1 MKKYKIR
8 QILKRYAKSIG
19 IIPSNCIFCL
29 KDLELE
35 RLRKDNNMYE
45 YICKNCFEKY
55 KGKFDVYIDV
65 VKVLEEK
72 NAKHI
77 YLGKYDDI
85 KEEIMN
91 IKYFD
96 KQYILKGIM
105 EITYTKIEKEIF
117 EENIENSHIIMIY
130 IPTTFKKSITR
141 GNISKYICIQYLEE
155 MQKKGNIITD
165 NVFVCTIAKIRK
177 DIEIKKLNK
186 EERKQKIKE
195 KYLYVKDN
203 FFEKYL
209 KKFIKEKSNSN
220 NLSYNDNFK
229 IIIVDDVYTTG
240 STMKNVVEMIEK
252 NILKE
257 IEEMKRIGKIKE
269 EKDKTLNIEYIFL
282 SLAKD

>member
-1 MKKYKIR
+1 MKKYEIK
-8 QILKRYAKSIG
+8 QILKRGAKSIG

-35 RLRKDNNMYE
+35 RLKKDNNMYE

-55 KGKFDVYIDV
+55 KGKFDVYIDI
-65 VKVLEEK
+65 VKALEGK

-85 KEEIMN
+85 KDEIMN

-117 EENIENSHIIMIY
+117 EENIENLHIIMLY
-130 IPTTFKKSITR
+130 IPTTFKKGITR
-141 GNISKYICIQYLEE
+141 GNISKYICMQCLEE
-155 MQKKGNIITD
+155 MQKKSKINID
-165 NVFVCTIAKIRK
+165 NIFVCTIAKIRK

-186 EERKQKIKE
+186 EERKRKIKE

-203 FFEKYL
+203 FLEKYF
-209 KKFIKEKSNSN
+209 KKCIK
-220 NLSYNDNFK
+220 DNRNIYDFK

-240 STMKNVVEMIEK
+240 STMRNMVEMLEK

-257 IEEMKRIGKIKE
+257 IEGIKRIGKIKE
-269 EKDKTLNIEYIFL
+269 EKILNIEYIFL

>member
-1 MKKYKIR
+1 MKKYEIK
-8 QILKRYAKSIG
+8 QILKRCAKSIG

-55 KGKFDVYIDV
+55 KEKFDVYVDV
-65 VKVLEEK
+65 VKALEGK

-85 KEEIMN
+85 KDEIMN

-105 EITYTKIEKEIF
+105 EITYTKIEEEIF
-117 EENIENSHIIMIY
+117 EENIENLHIIMLY

-141 GNISKYICIQYLEE
+141 GNISKYICMQCLEE
-155 MQKKGNIITD
+155 MQKKGNITID
-165 NVFVCTIAKIRK
+165 NIFVCTIAKIRK
-177 DIEIKKLNK
+177 NIEIKKLNK
-186 EERKQKIKE
+186 EERKRKIKE

-203 FFEKYL
+203 FLEKYF
-209 KKFIKEKSNSN
+209 KKCIK
-220 NLSYNDNFK
+220 DNRNIYDFK
-229 IIIVDDVYTTG
+229 IIIIDDVYTTG
-240 STMKNVVEMIEK
+240 STMRNMVEMLEK
-252 NILKE
+252 NIFKE
-257 IEEMKRIGKIKE
+257 IEGIKRIGKIKE
-269 EKDKTLNIEYIFL
+269 EKILNIEYIFL

>member
-1 MKKYKIR
+1 MKKYEIK
-8 QILKRYAKSIG
+8 QMLKRGAKSIG

-55 KGKFDVYIDV
+55 KGKFDVYVDV
-65 VKVLEEK
+65 VKALEEK

-85 KEEIMN
+85 KDEIMN

-96 KQYILKGIM
+96 KQYILKGII
-105 EITYTKIEKEIF
+105 EIIYTKKEKEIF
-117 EENIENSHIIMIY
+117 EENIENLHIIMLY

-141 GNISKYICIQYLEE
+141 GNISKYICIQCLEE
-155 MQKKGNIITD
+155 MQKKGNIIID
-165 NVFVCTIAKIRK
+165 NAFVCTIAKIRK

-186 EERKQKIKE
+186 EERKRKIKE

-203 FFEKYL
+203 FLEKYF
-209 KKFIKEKSNSN
+209 KKCIKDNRNIYDFI
-220 NLSYNDNFK
+220 

-240 STMKNVVEMIEK
+240 STMRNMVEMLEK

-257 IEEMKRIGKIKE
+257 IEGIKRIEKIKE
-269 EKDKTLNIEYIFL
+269 EKILNIEYIFL

>member
-1 MKKYKIR
+1 MKKYEIK
-8 QILKRYAKSIG
+8 QILKRCAKSIG

-35 RLRKDNNMYE
+35 RLKKDNNMYE
-45 YICKNCFEKY
+45 YICKNCSEKY
-55 KGKFDVYIDV
+55 KGKFDVYVDV
-65 VKVLEEK
+65 VKALEEK
-72 NAKHI
+72 NTKHI

-117 EENIENSHIIMIY
+117 EENIENSHIIMLY

-141 GNISKYICIQYLEE
+141 GNISKYICMQCLEE
-155 MQKKGNIITD
+155 MQKKGNITID

-186 EERKQKIKE
+186 EERKRKIKE

-203 FFEKYL
+203 FLEKYF
-209 KKFIKEKSNSN
+209 KKCIK
-220 NLSYNDNFK
+220 DNRNIYDFK
-229 IIIVDDVYTTG
+229 IIIIDDVYTTG
-240 STMKNVVEMIEK
+240 STMRNMVEMLEK

-257 IEEMKRIGKIKE
+257 IEGIKRIGKIRE
-269 EKDKTLNIEYIFL
+269 EKILNIEYIFL

>member
-1 MKKYKIR
+1 MKKYEIK
-8 QILKRYAKSIG
+8 QILKRGAKSIG

-35 RLRKDNNMYE
+35 RLKKDNNMYE

-55 KGKFDVYIDV
+55 KGKFDVYIDI
-65 VKVLEEK
+65 VKALEGK

-85 KEEIMN
+85 KDEIMN

-105 EITYTKIEKEIF
+105 EITYNKIEKEIF
-117 EENIENSHIIMIY
+117 EENIENPHIIMLY

-141 GNISKYICIQYLEE
+141 GNISKYICMQCLEE
-155 MQKKGNIITD
+155 MQKKGNITID

-186 EERKQKIKE
+186 EERKLKIKE

-203 FFEKYL
+203 FLEKYF
-209 KKFIKEKSNSN
+209 KKCIK
-220 NLSYNDNFK
+220 DNRNIYDFK
-229 IIIVDDVYTTG
+229 IIIIDDVYTTG
-240 STMKNVVEMIEK
+240 STMRNMVEMLEK

-257 IEEMKRIGKIKE
+257 IEGIKRIEKIKE
-269 EKDKTLNIEYIFL
+269 EKILNIEYIFL

>member
-1 MKKYKIR
+1 MKKYEIK
-8 QILKRYAKSIG
+8 QILKRCAKSIG

-35 RLRKDNNMYE
+35 RLKKDNNMYE

-72 NAKHI
+72 NVKHI

-85 KEEIMN
+85 KDEIMN

-117 EENIENSHIIMIY
+117 EENIENSDIIMLY

-141 GNISKYICIQYLEE
+141 GNISKYICMQCLEE

-165 NVFVCTIAKIRK
+165 KVFVCTIAKIRK

-186 EERKQKIKE
+186 EERKRKIKE

-203 FFEKYL
+203 FLEKYF
-209 KKFIKEKSNSN
+209 KKCIKDNRN
-220 NLSYNDNFK
+220 IYNLK

-240 STMKNVVEMIEK
+240 STMRNMVEMLEK

-257 IEEMKRIGKIKE
+257 IEGIKRIEKIKE
-269 EKDKTLNIEYIFL
+269 EKILNIEYIFL

>member
-1 MKKYKIR
+1 MKKYEIK
-8 QILKRYAKSIG
+8 QILKRCAKSIG

-29 KDLELE
+29 KNLELE

-72 NAKHI
+72 NVKHI

-85 KEEIMN
+85 KGEIMN

-105 EITYTKIEKEIF
+105 EITYNKIEKEIF
-117 EENIENSHIIMIY
+117 EENIENSHIIMLY

-141 GNISKYICIQYLEE
+141 GNISKYICMQCLEE

-186 EERKQKIKE
+186 EERNIKVKE
-195 KYLYVKDN
+195 KYLYVKGN
-203 FFEKYL
+203 FLEKY
-209 KKFIKEKSNSN
+209 IKENRNSN
-220 NLSYNDNFK
+220 NCSYKDNFK

-240 STMKNVVEMIEK
+240 STMRNMVEMLEK

-257 IEEMKRIGKIKE
+257 IEGIKRIGEIKE
-269 EKDKTLNIEYIFL
+269 EKEKILNIEYIFL

>member
-1 MKKYKIR
+1 MKKYEIK
-8 QILKRYAKSIG
+8 QILKRGAKSIG

-35 RLRKDNNMYE
+35 RLKKDNNMYE

-55 KGKFDVYIDV
+55 KEKFDVYVDI
-65 VKVLEEK
+65 VKALEEK

-117 EENIENSHIIMIY
+117 EENIENSHIIMLY

-141 GNISKYICIQYLEE
+141 GNISKYICMQCLEE
-155 MQKKGNIITD
+155 MQKKGKITID
-165 NVFVCTIAKIRK
+165 NVFVCTIAKIKK

-186 EERKQKIKE
+186 EERKRKIKE
-195 KYLYVKDN
+195 KYVYLKDN
-203 FFEKYL
+203 FLEKYF
-209 KKFIKEKSNSN
+209 KKCIK
-220 NLSYNDNFK
+220 DNRNIYDFK

-240 STMKNVVEMIEK
+240 STMRNMVEMLEK

-257 IEEMKRIGKIKE
+257 IEVIKRIGKIKE
-269 EKDKTLNIEYIFL
+269 EKILNIEYIFL

>member
-1 MKKYKIR
+1 MKKYEIK
-8 QILKRYAKSIG
+8 QMLKRGAKSIG

-55 KGKFDVYIDV
+55 KGKFDVYVDV
-65 VKVLEEK
+65 VKALEEK

-117 EENIENSHIIMIY
+117 EENIENSHIIMLY

-141 GNISKYICIQYLEE
+141 GNISKYICMQCLEE
-155 MQKKGNIITD
+155 MQKKSKINID
-165 NVFVCTIAKIRK
+165 NIFVCTIAKIRK

-186 EERKQKIKE
+186 EERKRKIKE

-203 FFEKYL
+203 FLEKYF
-209 KKFIKEKSNSN
+209 KKCIKDNRN
-220 NLSYNDNFK
+220 IYNLK

-240 STMKNVVEMIEK
+240 STMRNMVEMLEK

-257 IEEMKRIGKIKE
+257 IEGIKRIGEIKE
-269 EKDKTLNIEYIFL
+269 EKEKILNIEYIFL

>member
-1 MKKYKIR
+1 MKKYEIK
-8 QILKRYAKSIG
+8 QMLKRCAKSIG

-55 KGKFDVYIDV
+55 KGKFDVYVDV
-65 VKVLEEK
+65 VKALEEK

-85 KEEIMN
+85 KDEIMN

-117 EENIENSHIIMIY
+117 KENIENSHIIMIY

-141 GNISKYICIQYLEE
+141 GNISKYICMQCLEE
-155 MQKKGNIITD
+155 MQKKGNITID

-186 EERKQKIKE
+186 EERKRKIKE

-203 FFEKYL
+203 FLEKYF
-209 KKFIKEKSNSN
+209 KKCIK
-220 NLSYNDNFK
+220 DNRNIYDFK

-240 STMKNVVEMIEK
+240 STMRNMVEMLEK
-252 NILKE
+252 HILKE
-257 IEEMKRIGKIKE
+257 IEGIKRIGKIKE
-269 EKDKTLNIEYIFL
+269 EKIVNIEYIFL

>member
-1 MKKYKIR
+1 MKKYEIK
-8 QILKRYAKSIG
+8 QILKRCAKSIG

-35 RLRKDNNMYE
+35 RLKKDNNMYE
-45 YICKNCFEKY
+45 YICKNCSEKY
-55 KGKFDVYIDV
+55 KGKFDVYVDV
-65 VKVLEEK
+65 VKALEEK
-72 NAKHI
+72 NTKHI

-117 EENIENSHIIMIY
+117 EENIENSHIIMLY

-141 GNISKYICIQYLEE
+141 GNISKYICMQCLEE
-155 MQKKGNIITD
+155 MQKKSKINID
-165 NVFVCTIAKIRK
+165 NIFVCTIAKIRK

-186 EERKQKIKE
+186 EERKRKIKE

-203 FFEKYL
+203 FLEKYF
-209 KKFIKEKSNSN
+209 KKCIKDNRN
-220 NLSYNDNFK
+220 IYNLK

-240 STMKNVVEMIEK
+240 STMRNMVEMLEK

-257 IEEMKRIGKIKE
+257 IEGIKRIGEIKE
-269 EKDKTLNIEYIFL
+269 EKEKILNIEYIFL

>member
-1 MKKYKIR
+1 MKKYEIK
-8 QILKRYAKSIG
+8 QMLKRVAKSIG

-35 RLRKDNNMYE
+35 RLKKDNNMYE

-55 KGKFDVYIDV
+55 KGKFDVYVDV
-65 VKVLEEK
+65 VKALEEK

-85 KEEIMN
+85 KDEIMN

-105 EITYTKIEKEIF
+105 EITYTRIEKEIF

-141 GNISKYICIQYLEE
+141 GNISKYICMQCLEE
-155 MQKKGNIITD
+155 MQKKGNIIID

-186 EERKQKIKE
+186 EERNIKVKE
-195 KYLYVKDN
+195 KYVYLKDN
-203 FFEKYL
+203 FLEKYF
-209 KKFIKEKSNSN
+209 KKCIK
-220 NLSYNDNFK
+220 DNRNIYDFK
-229 IIIVDDVYTTG
+229 IIIIDDVYTTG
-240 STMKNVVEMIEK
+240 STMRNMVEMLEK

-257 IEEMKRIGKIKE
+257 IEGIKRIGKIKE
-269 EKDKTLNIEYIFL
+269 EKEKIFNIEYIFL

>member
-1 MKKYKIR
+1 MKKYEIK
-8 QILKRYAKSIG
+8 QMLKRGAKSIG

-35 RLRKDNNMYE
+35 RLKKDNNMYE

-55 KGKFDVYIDV
+55 KEKFDVYVDI
-65 VKVLEEK
+65 VKALEEK

-85 KEEIMN
+85 KDEIMN

-141 GNISKYICIQYLEE
+141 GNISKYICMQCLEE
-155 MQKKGNIITD
+155 MQKKGKITIDNI
-165 NVFVCTIAKIRK
+165 FVCTIAKIRK

-186 EERKQKIKE
+186 EERNIKVKE

-203 FFEKYL
+203 FLEKYF
-209 KKFIKEKSNSN
+209 KKCIK
-220 NLSYNDNFK
+220 DNRNIYDFK

-240 STMKNVVEMIEK
+240 STMRNMVEMLEK

-257 IEEMKRIGKIKE
+257 IEGIKRIGKIRE
-269 EKDKTLNIEYIFL
+269 EKILNIEYIFL

>member
-1 MKKYKIR
+1 MKKYEIK
-8 QILKRYAKSIG
+8 QILKRGAKSIG

-35 RLRKDNNMYE
+35 RLKKDNNMYE

-55 KGKFDVYIDV
+55 KGKFDVYVDI
-65 VKVLEEK
+65 VKALEEK

-85 KEEIMN
+85 KDEIMN

-96 KQYILKGIM
+96 KQYILKGII

-117 EENIENSHIIMIY
+117 EENIENSHIIMLY

-141 GNISKYICIQYLEE
+141 GNISKYICMQCLEE
-155 MQKKGNIITD
+155 MQKKSKINIYNI
-165 NVFVCTIAKIRK
+165 FVCTIAKIRK

-186 EERKQKIKE
+186 EERKRKIKE

-203 FFEKYL
+203 FLEKYF
-209 KKFIKEKSNSN
+209 KKCIKDNRN
-220 NLSYNDNFK
+220 IYNLK

-240 STMKNVVEMIEK
+240 STMRNMVEMLEK

-257 IEEMKRIGKIKE
+257 IEGIKRIGKIKE
-269 EKDKTLNIEYIFL
+269 EKEKILNIEYIFL

>member
-1 MKKYKIR
+1 MKKYEIK
-8 QILKRYAKSIG
+8 QMLKRGAKSIG

-35 RLRKDNNMYE
+35 RLKKDNNMYE

-72 NAKHI
+72 NVKHI

-85 KEEIMN
+85 KDEIMN

-117 EENIENSHIIMIY
+117 EENIENSDIIMIY

-141 GNISKYICIQYLEE
+141 GNISKYICMQYLEE
-155 MQKKGNIITD
+155 IQKKGNITID

-186 EERKQKIKE
+186 EERKRKIKE

-203 FFEKYL
+203 FLEKYF
-209 KKFIKEKSNSN
+209 KKCIKDNRN
-220 NLSYNDNFK
+220 IYNLK

-240 STMKNVVEMIEK
+240 STMRNMVEMLEK

-257 IEEMKRIGKIKE
+257 IEGIKRIGEIKE
-269 EKDKTLNIEYIFL
+269 EKILNIEYIFL

>member
-1 MKKYKIR
+1 MKKYEIK
-8 QILKRYAKSIG
+8 QILKRGAKSIG

-35 RLRKDNNMYE
+35 RLKKDNNMYE

-55 KGKFDVYIDV
+55 KGKFDVYVDV
-65 VKVLEEK
+65 VKALEEK

-117 EENIENSHIIMIY
+117 EENIENSHIIMLY

-141 GNISKYICIQYLEE
+141 GNISKYICMQCLEE
-155 MQKKGNIITD
+155 MQKKSKINID
-165 NVFVCTIAKIRK
+165 NIFVCTIAKIRK

-186 EERKQKIKE
+186 EERKRKIKE

-203 FFEKYL
+203 FLEKYF
-209 KKFIKEKSNSN
+209 KKCIKDNRN
-220 NLSYNDNFK
+220 IYNLK

-240 STMKNVVEMIEK
+240 STMRNMVEMLEK

-257 IEEMKRIGKIKE
+257 IEGIKRIGKIKE
-269 EKDKTLNIEYIFL
+269 EKEKR
-282 SLAKD
+282 

>member
-1 MKKYKIR
+1 MKKYKIK
-8 QILKRYAKSIG
+8 QMLKRCAKSIG

-35 RLRKDNNMYE
+35 RLKKDNNMYE

-55 KGKFDVYIDV
+55 KGKFDVYVDV

-72 NAKHI
+72 NVKHI
-77 YLGKYDDI
+77 YLEKYDDI
-85 KEEIMN
+85 KGEIMN

-105 EITYTKIEKEIF
+105 EITYNKIEKEIF
-117 EENIENSHIIMIY
+117 EENIENPHIIMLY

-141 GNISKYICIQYLEE
+141 GNISKYICMQCLEE
-155 MQKKGNIITD
+155 MQKKGNIIID

-186 EERKQKIKE
+186 EERKRKIKE

-203 FFEKYL
+203 FLEKYF
-209 KKFIKEKSNSN
+209 KKCIK
-220 NLSYNDNFK
+220 DNRNIYDFK

-240 STMKNVVEMIEK
+240 STMRNMVEMLEK

-257 IEEMKRIGKIKE
+257 IEGIKRIGKIKE
-269 EKDKTLNIEYIFL
+269 EKILNIEYIFL

>member
-1 MKKYKIR
+1 MKKYEIK
-8 QILKRYAKSIG
+8 QILKRCAKSIG

-35 RLRKDNNMYE
+35 RLRKNNNMYE

-65 VKVLEEK
+65 VKALEGK

-85 KEEIMN
+85 KDEIMN

-117 EENIENSHIIMIY
+117 EENIENSHIIMLY

-141 GNISKYICIQYLEE
+141 GNISKYICMQCLEE

-186 EERKQKIKE
+186 EERNIKVKE

-203 FFEKYL
+203 FLEKYF
-209 KKFIKEKSNSN
+209 KKCIK
-220 NLSYNDNFK
+220 DNRNIYDFK

-240 STMKNVVEMIEK
+240 STMRNMVEMLEK
-252 NILKE
+252 NIFKE
-257 IEEMKRIGKIKE
+257 IEGIKRIGKIKE
-269 EKDKTLNIEYIFL
+269 EKILNIEYIFL

>member
-1 MKKYKIR
+1 MKKYEIK
-8 QILKRYAKSIG
+8 QMLKRGAKSIG

-35 RLRKDNNMYE
+35 RLKKDNNMYE

-55 KGKFDVYIDV
+55 KEKFDVYVDI
-65 VKVLEEK
+65 VKALEEK

-85 KEEIMN
+85 KDEIMN

-105 EITYTKIEKEIF
+105 EITYTRIEKEIF

-130 IPTTFKKSITR
+130 IPTTFKKSIIR
-141 GNISKYICIQYLEE
+141 GNIPKYICMQCLEE

-186 EERKQKIKE
+186 EERNIKVKE
-195 KYLYVKDN
+195 KYVYLKDN
-203 FFEKYL
+203 FLEKYF
-209 KKFIKEKSNSN
+209 KKCIK
-220 NLSYNDNFK
+220 DNRNIYDFK

-240 STMKNVVEMIEK
+240 STMRNMVEMLEK

-257 IEEMKRIGKIKE
+257 IEGIKRIEKIKE
-269 EKDKTLNIEYIFL
+269 EKILNIEYIFL

>member
-1 MKKYKIR
+1 MKKYEIK
-8 QILKRYAKSIG
+8 QMLKRGAKSIG

-35 RLRKDNNMYE
+35 RLKKDNNMYE

-65 VKVLEEK
+65 VKALEEK

-85 KEEIMN
+85 KDEIMN
-91 IKYFD
+91 VKYFD

-105 EITYTKIEKEIF
+105 EITYTRIEKEIF
-117 EENIENSHIIMIY
+117 KENIENSHIIMLY

-141 GNISKYICIQYLEE
+141 GNISKYICMQCLEE
-155 MQKKGNIITD
+155 MQKKGNITID

-186 EERKQKIKE
+186 EERKRKIKE

-203 FFEKYL
+203 FLEKYF
-209 KKFIKEKSNSN
+209 KKCIK
-220 NLSYNDNFK
+220 DNRNIYDFK
-229 IIIVDDVYTTG
+229 IIIIDDVYTTG
-240 STMKNVVEMIEK
+240 STMRNMVEMLEK
-252 NILKE
+252 NIFKE
-257 IEEMKRIGKIKE
+257 IEGIKRIGKIKE
-269 EKDKTLNIEYIFL
+269 EKEKILNIEYIFL

>member
-1 MKKYKIR
+1 MKKYEIK
-8 QILKRYAKSIG
+8 QMLKRGAKSIG

-35 RLRKDNNMYE
+35 RLKKDNNMYE

-55 KGKFDVYIDV
+55 KGKFDVYVDI
-65 VKVLEEK
+65 VKALEEK

-85 KEEIMN
+85 KDEIMN

-105 EITYTKIEKEIF
+105 EITYNKIEKEIF
-117 EENIENSHIIMIY
+117 EENIENSDIIMLY

-141 GNISKYICIQYLEE
+141 GNISKYICMQCLEE

-186 EERKQKIKE
+186 EERNIKVKE

-203 FFEKYL
+203 FLEKYF
-209 KKFIKEKSNSN
+209 KKCIKDNRN
-220 NLSYNDNFK
+220 IYNLK

-240 STMKNVVEMIEK
+240 STMRNMVEMLEK

-257 IEEMKRIGKIKE
+257 IEGIKRIGKIKE
-269 EKDKTLNIEYIFL
+269 EKILNIEYIFL

>member
-1 MKKYKIR
+1 MKKYEIK
-8 QILKRYAKSIG
+8 QILKRCAKSIG

-35 RLRKDNNMYE
+35 RLKKDNNMYE

-55 KGKFDVYIDV
+55 KEKFDVYVDV
-65 VKVLEEK
+65 VKALEEK

-85 KEEIMN
+85 KDEIMN

-117 EENIENSHIIMIY
+117 EENIENSHIIMLY

-141 GNISKYICIQYLEE
+141 GNISKYICMQCLEE
-155 MQKKGNIITD
+155 MQKKSKINID
-165 NVFVCTIAKIRK
+165 NIFVCTIAKIRK

-186 EERKQKIKE
+186 EERKRKIKE

-203 FFEKYL
+203 FLEKYF
-209 KKFIKEKSNSN
+209 KKCIKDNRN
-220 NLSYNDNFK
+220 IYNLK

-240 STMKNVVEMIEK
+240 STMRNMVEMLEK
-252 NILKE
+252 NIFKE
-257 IEEMKRIGKIKE
+257 IEGIKRIGKIKE
-269 EKDKTLNIEYIFL
+269 EKILNIEYIFL

>member
-1 MKKYKIR
+1 MKKYEIK
-8 QILKRYAKSIG
+8 QILKRCAKSIG

-29 KDLELE
+29 KDFELE
-35 RLRKDNNMYE
+35 RLKKDNNMYE

-55 KGKFDVYIDV
+55 KGKFDLYVDV
-65 VKVLEEK
+65 VKALEEK
-72 NAKHI
+72 NTKHI

-85 KEEIMN
+85 KDEIMN

-117 EENIENSHIIMIY
+117 EENIENSHIIMLY
-130 IPTTFKKSITR
+130 IPTTFKKSIIR
-141 GNISKYICIQYLEE
+141 GNISKYICMQCLEE
-155 MQKKGNIITD
+155 MQKKGNIIID

-186 EERKQKIKE
+186 EERKRKIKE

-203 FFEKYL
+203 FLEKYF
-209 KKFIKEKSNSN
+209 KKCIK
-220 NLSYNDNFK
+220 DNRNIYDFK

-240 STMKNVVEMIEK
+240 STMRNMVEMLEK

-257 IEEMKRIGKIKE
+257 IEGIKRIGKIKE
-269 EKDKTLNIEYIFL
+269 EKILNIEYIFL

>member
-1 MKKYKIR
+1 MKKYEIK
-8 QILKRYAKSIG
+8 QMLKRCAKSIG

-29 KDLELE
+29 KNLELE
-35 RLRKDNNMYE
+35 RLRKDNNIYE

-65 VKVLEEK
+65 VKALEEK
-72 NAKHI
+72 NVKHI

-85 KEEIMN
+85 KGEIMN

-117 EENIENSHIIMIY
+117 EENIENSHIIMLY

-141 GNISKYICIQYLEE
+141 GNISKYICMQCLEE
-155 MQKKGNIITD
+155 MQKKGKITID

-186 EERKQKIKE
+186 EERKRKIKE

-203 FFEKYL
+203 FLEKYF
-209 KKFIKEKSNSN
+209 KKCIK
-220 NLSYNDNFK
+220 DNRNIYDFK
-229 IIIVDDVYTTG
+229 IIIIDDVYTTG
-240 STMKNVVEMIEK
+240 STMRNMVEMLEK
-252 NILKE
+252 NILKK
-257 IEEMKRIGKIKE
+257 IEGIKRIGKIKE
-269 EKDKTLNIEYIFL
+269 EKEKILNIEYIFL

>member
-1 MKKYKIR
+1 MKKYEIK
-8 QILKRYAKSIG
+8 QMLKRGAKSIG

-55 KGKFDVYIDV
+55 KGKFDVYVDV
-65 VKVLEEK
+65 VKALEEK

-85 KEEIMN
+85 KDEIMN

-105 EITYTKIEKEIF
+105 EITYTRIEKEIF
-117 EENIENSHIIMIY
+117 EENIENSHIIMLY
-130 IPTTFKKSITR
+130 IPTTLKKSITR
-141 GNISKYICIQYLEE
+141 GNISKYICMQCLEE
-155 MQKKGNIITD
+155 MQKKGNIIID

-186 EERKQKIKE
+186 EERKRKIKE

-203 FFEKYL
+203 FLEKYF
-209 KKFIKEKSNSN
+209 KKCIK
-220 NLSYNDNFK
+220 DNRNIYDFK
-229 IIIVDDVYTTG
+229 IIIIDDVYTTG
-240 STMKNVVEMIEK
+240 STMRNMVEMLEK
-252 NILKE
+252 NIFKE
-257 IEEMKRIGKIKE
+257 IEGIKRIGKIKE
-269 EKDKTLNIEYIFL
+269 EKEKILNIEYIFL

>member
-1 MKKYKIR
+1 MKKYEIK
-8 QILKRYAKSIG
+8 QMLKRGAKSIG

-35 RLRKDNNMYE
+35 RLKKDNNMYE

-55 KGKFDVYIDV
+55 KGKFDVYVDI
-65 VKVLEEK
+65 VKALEEK

-85 KEEIMN
+85 KDEIMN

-117 EENIENSHIIMIY
+117 EENIENPHIIMLY

-141 GNISKYICIQYLEE
+141 GNISKYICMQCLEE

-186 EERKQKIKE
+186 EERNIKVKE

-203 FFEKYL
+203 FLEKYF
-209 KKFIKEKSNSN
+209 KKCIKDNRN
-220 NLSYNDNFK
+220 IYNLK

-240 STMKNVVEMIEK
+240 STMRNMVEMLEK

-257 IEEMKRIGKIKE
+257 IEGIKRIGKIKE
-269 EKDKTLNIEYIFL
+269 EKILNIEYIFL

>member
-1 MKKYKIR
+1 MKKYEIK
-8 QILKRYAKSIG
+8 QILKRGAKSIG

-35 RLRKDNNMYE
+35 RLKKDNNMYE

-55 KGKFDVYIDV
+55 KGKFDVYVDI
-65 VKVLEEK
+65 VKALEGK

-85 KEEIMN
+85 KDEIMN

-117 EENIENSHIIMIY
+117 EENIENSHIIMLY

-141 GNISKYICIQYLEE
+141 GNISKYICMQCLEE
-155 MQKKGNIITD
+155 MQKKGNITID

-186 EERKQKIKE
+186 EERKRKIKE

-203 FFEKYL
+203 FLEKYF
-209 KKFIKEKSNSN
+209 KKCIK
-220 NLSYNDNFK
+220 DNRNIYDFK

-240 STMKNVVEMIEK
+240 STMRNMVEMLEK
-252 NILKE
+252 NIFKE
-257 IEEMKRIGKIKE
+257 IEGIKRIGKIKE
-269 EKDKTLNIEYIFL
+269 EKILNIEYIFL

>member
-1 MKKYKIR
+1 MKKYEIK
-8 QILKRYAKSIG
+8 QILKRGAKSIG

-35 RLRKDNNMYE
+35 RLKKDNNMYE

-55 KGKFDVYIDV
+55 KGKFDVYVDI
-65 VKVLEEK
+65 VKALEEK

-85 KEEIMN
+85 KDEIMN

-96 KQYILKGIM
+96 KQYILKGII
-105 EITYTKIEKEIF
+105 EIIYTKIEKEIF

-141 GNISKYICIQYLEE
+141 GNISKYICMQCLEE
-155 MQKKGNIITD
+155 MQKKGNITID

-186 EERKQKIKE
+186 EERKRKIKE

-203 FFEKYL
+203 FLEKYF
-209 KKFIKEKSNSN
+209 KKCIK
-220 NLSYNDNFK
+220 DNRNIYDFK

-240 STMKNVVEMIEK
+240 STMRNMVEMLEK
-252 NILKE
+252 NIFKE
-257 IEEMKRIGKIKE
+257 IEGIKRIGKIKE
-269 EKDKTLNIEYIFL
+269 EKILNIEYIFL

>member
-1 MKKYKIR
+1 MKKYEIK
-8 QILKRYAKSIG
+8 QILKRCAKSIG

-35 RLRKDNNMYE
+35 ILKKDNNMYE

-55 KGKFDVYIDV
+55 KGKFDVYVDV
-65 VKVLEEK
+65 VKALEEK

-85 KEEIMN
+85 KDEIMN

-141 GNISKYICIQYLEE
+141 GNISKYICMQCLEE
-155 MQKKGNIITD
+155 MQKKGNIIID

-186 EERKQKIKE
+186 EERKRKIKE

-203 FFEKYL
+203 FLEKYF
-209 KKFIKEKSNSN
+209 KKCIK
-220 NLSYNDNFK
+220 DNRNIYDFK

-240 STMKNVVEMIEK
+240 STMKNMVEMLEK

-257 IEEMKRIGKIKE
+257 IEGIKRVGKIKG
-269 EKDKTLNIEYIFL
+269 EKEKIVNIEYIFL

>member
-1 MKKYKIR
+1 MKKYEIK
-8 QILKRYAKSIG
+8 QMLKRGAKSIG

-29 KDLELE
+29 KNLELE

-55 KGKFDVYIDV
+55 KGKFDVYVDV
-65 VKVLEEK
+65 VKALEEK

-85 KEEIMN
+85 KDEIMN

-117 EENIENSHIIMIY
+117 EENIENSDIIMLY

-141 GNISKYICIQYLEE
+141 GNISKYICMQCLEE
-155 MQKKGNIITD
+155 MQKKGKITIDNI
-165 NVFVCTIAKIRK
+165 FVCTIAKIRK

-186 EERKQKIKE
+186 EERNIKVKE

-203 FFEKYL
+203 FLEKYF
-209 KKFIKEKSNSN
+209 KKCIKDNRN
-220 NLSYNDNFK
+220 IYNLK

-240 STMKNVVEMIEK
+240 STMRNMVEMLEK

-257 IEEMKRIGKIKE
+257 IEGIKRIGEIKE
-269 EKDKTLNIEYIFL
+269 EKEKILNIEYIFL

>member
-1 MKKYKIR
+1 MKKYEIK
-8 QILKRYAKSIG
+8 QILKRCAKSIG

-35 RLRKDNNMYE
+35 RLKKDNNMYE

-55 KGKFDVYIDV
+55 KGKFDVYVDI
-65 VKVLEEK
+65 VKALEEK

-85 KEEIMN
+85 KDEIMN
-91 IKYFD
+91 VKYFD

-117 EENIENSHIIMIY
+117 EENIENSDIIMIY

-141 GNISKYICIQYLEE
+141 GNISKYICMQCLEE
-155 MQKKGNIITD
+155 MQKKGNITID

-186 EERKQKIKE
+186 EERKRKIKE

-203 FFEKYL
+203 FLEKYF
-209 KKFIKEKSNSN
+209 KKCIK
-220 NLSYNDNFK
+220 DNRNIYDFK
-229 IIIVDDVYTTG
+229 IIIIDDVYTTG
-240 STMKNVVEMIEK
+240 STMRNMVEMLEK
-252 NILKE
+252 NIFKE
-257 IEEMKRIGKIKE
+257 IEGIKRIGKIRE
-269 EKDKTLNIEYIFL
+269 EKILNIEYIFL

>member
-1 MKKYKIR
+1 MKKYEIK
-8 QILKRYAKSIG
+8 QILKRGAKSIG

-35 RLRKDNNMYE
+35 RLKKDNNMYE
-45 YICKNCFEKY
+45 YICKNCSEKY
-55 KGKFDVYIDV
+55 KGKFDVYVDV
-65 VKVLEEK
+65 VKALEEK
-72 NAKHI
+72 NTKHI

-85 KEEIMN
+85 KDEIMN

-117 EENIENSHIIMIY
+117 EENIENSDIIMIY

-141 GNISKYICIQYLEE
+141 GNISKYICMQCLEE
-155 MQKKGNIITD
+155 MQKKGNIIID

-186 EERKQKIKE
+186 EERKRKIKE

-203 FFEKYL
+203 FLEKYF
-209 KKFIKEKSNSN
+209 KKCIK
-220 NLSYNDNFK
+220 DNRNIYDFK
-229 IIIVDDVYTTG
+229 IIIIDDVYTTG
-240 STMKNVVEMIEK
+240 STMRNMVEMLEK
-252 NILKE
+252 NIFKE
-257 IEEMKRIGKIKE
+257 IEGIKRIGKIKE
-269 EKDKTLNIEYIFL
+269 EKILNIEYIFL

>member
-1 MKKYKIR
+1 MKKYEIK
-8 QILKRYAKSIG
+8 QILKRGAKSIG

-35 RLRKDNNMYE
+35 RLKKDNNMYE

-55 KGKFDVYIDV
+55 KEKFDVYVDI
-65 VKVLEEK
+65 VKALEGK

-85 KEEIMN
+85 KDEIMN

-117 EENIENSHIIMIY
+117 EENIENSHIVMLY
-130 IPTTFKKSITR
+130 IPTTLKKSITR
-141 GNISKYICIQYLEE
+141 GNISKYICMQCLEE
-155 MQKKGNIITD
+155 MQKKGNITID

-186 EERKQKIKE
+186 EERKRKIKE

-203 FFEKYL
+203 FLEKYF
-209 KKFIKEKSNSN
+209 KKCIKDNRN
-220 NLSYNDNFK
+220 IYNLK

-240 STMKNVVEMIEK
+240 STMRNMVEMLEK

-257 IEEMKRIGKIKE
+257 IEGIKRIGKIKE
-269 EKDKTLNIEYIFL
+269 EKEKILNIEYIFL

>member
-1 MKKYKIR
+1 MKKYEIK
-8 QILKRYAKSIG
+8 QILKRCAKSIG

-65 VKVLEEK
+65 VKALEGK

-85 KEEIMN
+85 KDEIMN

-117 EENIENSHIIMIY
+117 EENIENSDIIMLY

-141 GNISKYICIQYLEE
+141 GNISKYICMQCLEE

-186 EERKQKIKE
+186 EERKRKIKE

-203 FFEKYL
+203 FLEKYF
-209 KKFIKEKSNSN
+209 KKCIK
-220 NLSYNDNFK
+220 DNRNIYDFK

-240 STMKNVVEMIEK
+240 STMRNMVEMLEK

-257 IEEMKRIGKIKE
+257 IEGIKRIGKIKE
-269 EKDKTLNIEYIFL
+269 EKEKILNIEYIFL

>member
-1 MKKYKIR
+1 MKKYEIK
-8 QILKRYAKSIG
+8 QILKRCAKSIG

-29 KDLELE
+29 KNLELE
-35 RLRKDNNMYE
+35 RLKKDNNMYE

-85 KEEIMN
+85 KDEIMN

-117 EENIENSHIIMIY
+117 EENIENSDIIMLY

-141 GNISKYICIQYLEE
+141 GNISKYICMQCLEE
-155 MQKKGNIITD
+155 MQKKGKITIDNI
-165 NVFVCTIAKIRK
+165 FVCTIAKIRK

-186 EERKQKIKE
+186 EERNIKVKE

-203 FFEKYL
+203 FLEKYF
-209 KKFIKEKSNSN
+209 KKCIKDNRN
-220 NLSYNDNFK
+220 IYNLK

-240 STMKNVVEMIEK
+240 STMRNMVEMLEK

-257 IEEMKRIGKIKE
+257 IEGIKRIGEIKE
-269 EKDKTLNIEYIFL
+269 EKEKILNIEYIFL

>member
-1 MKKYKIR
+1 MKKYEIK
-8 QILKRYAKSIG
+8 QILKRGAKSIG

-35 RLRKDNNMYE
+35 RLKKDNNMYE

-55 KGKFDVYIDV
+55 KGKFDVYVDI
-65 VKVLEEK
+65 VKALEEK

-85 KEEIMN
+85 KDEIMN

-96 KQYILKGIM
+96 KQYILKGII
-105 EITYTKIEKEIF
+105 EIIYSKIEKEIF

-141 GNISKYICIQYLEE
+141 GNISKYICMQCLEE
-155 MQKKGNIITD
+155 MQKKGNIIID

-186 EERKQKIKE
+186 EERKRKIKE

-203 FFEKYL
+203 FLEKYF
-209 KKFIKEKSNSN
+209 KKCIK
-220 NLSYNDNFK
+220 DNRNIYDFK

-240 STMKNVVEMIEK
+240 STMRNMVEMLEK

-257 IEEMKRIGKIKE
+257 IEGIKRIGKIRE
-269 EKDKTLNIEYIFL
+269 EKILNIEYIFL

>member
-1 MKKYKIR
+1 MKKYEIKR
-8 QILKRYAKSIG
+8 ILKRGAKSIG

-55 KGKFDVYIDV
+55 KGKFDVYVDI
-65 VKVLEEK
+65 VKALEGK

-85 KEEIMN
+85 KDEIMN

-117 EENIENSHIIMIY
+117 EENIENSHIIMLY

-141 GNISKYICIQYLEE
+141 GNISKYICMQCLEE
-155 MQKKGNIITD
+155 MQKKGNITID

-186 EERKQKIKE
+186 EERKRKIKE

-203 FFEKYL
+203 FLEKYL
-209 KKFIKEKSNSN
+209 KKCIK
-220 NLSYNDNFK
+220 DNRNIYDFK

-240 STMKNVVEMIEK
+240 STMRNMVEMLEK
-252 NILKE
+252 NILKG
-257 IEEMKRIGKIKE
+257 IEGIKRIGKIKE
-269 EKDKTLNIEYIFL
+269 EKILNIEYIFL

>member
-1 MKKYKIR
+1 MKKYEIK
-8 QILKRYAKSIG
+8 QILKRCAKSIG

-35 RLRKDNNMYE
+35 RLKKDNNMYE

-55 KGKFDVYIDV
+55 KGKFDVYVDV
-65 VKVLEEK
+65 VKALEEK

-117 EENIENSHIIMIY
+117 EENIENSHIIMLY

-141 GNISKYICIQYLEE
+141 ENISKYICMQCLEE
-155 MQKKGNIITD
+155 MQKKGNITID

-186 EERKQKIKE
+186 EERKRKIKE

-203 FFEKYL
+203 FLEKYF
-209 KKFIKEKSNSN
+209 KKCIK
-220 NLSYNDNFK
+220 DNRNIYDFK
-229 IIIVDDVYTTG
+229 IIIIDDVYTTG
-240 STMKNVVEMIEK
+240 STMRNMVEMLEK

-257 IEEMKRIGKIKE
+257 IEGIKRIGKIKE
-269 EKDKTLNIEYIFL
+269 EKEKILNIEYIFL

>member
-1 MKKYKIR
+1 MKKYEIK
-8 QILKRYAKSIG
+8 QMLKRGAKSIG

-35 RLRKDNNMYE
+35 RLKKDNNMYE

-55 KGKFDVYIDV
+55 KGKFDVYVDI
-65 VKVLEEK
+65 VKALEEK

-85 KEEIMN
+85 KDEIMN

-141 GNISKYICIQYLEE
+141 GNISKYICMQCLEE
-155 MQKKGNIITD
+155 MQKKGKITIDNI
-165 NVFVCTIAKIRK
+165 FVCTIAKIRK

-186 EERKQKIKE
+186 EERKRKIKE

-203 FFEKYL
+203 FLEKYF
-209 KKFIKEKSNSN
+209 KKCIKDNRN
-220 NLSYNDNFK
+220 IYNLK

-240 STMKNVVEMIEK
+240 STMRNMVEMLEK

-257 IEEMKRIGKIKE
+257 IEVIKRIEKIKE
-269 EKDKTLNIEYIFL
+269 EKILNIEYIFL